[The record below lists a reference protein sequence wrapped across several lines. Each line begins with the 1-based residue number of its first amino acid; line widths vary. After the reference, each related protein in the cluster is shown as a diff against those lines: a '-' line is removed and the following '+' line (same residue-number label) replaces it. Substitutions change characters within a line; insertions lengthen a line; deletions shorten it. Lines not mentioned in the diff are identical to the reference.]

1 MRVKRARQDN
11 SAHSEIEISM
21 RAWHLCVRTA
31 LSGVF
36 VVIPEISHSDIS
48 DIIRRG
54 LSQQREITVSRFL
67 HDGIYAKRAGIS
79 SPSVARESSHRF
91 RLP

>member
-48 DIIRRG
+48 GIVKKRKPAGNDFRG
-54 LSQQREITVSRFL
+54 PRFFW
-67 HDGIYAKRAGIS
+67 
-79 SPSVARESSHRF
+79 SPS
-91 RLP
+91 LTN

>member
-48 DIIRRG
+48 AG
-54 LSQQREITVSRFL
+54 LGFFGAFL
-67 HDGIYAKRAGIS
+67 DQLTFHLFS
-79 SPSVARESSHRF
+79 
-91 RLP
+91 

>member
-48 DIIRRG
+48 CIVKKTESPRETISAG
-54 LSQQREITVSRFL
+54 LGFF
-67 HDGIYAKRAGIS
+67 GA
-79 SPSVARESSHRF
+79 
-91 RLP
+91 LP

>member
-48 DIIRRG
+48 CIVKKPKARG
-54 LSQQREITVSRFL
+54 KRFP
-67 HDGIYAKRAGIS
+67 RA
-79 SPSVARESSHRF
+79 SVFWS
-91 RLP
+91 LP

>member
-21 RAWHLCVRTA
+21 RAWHLCVCTA

-48 DIIRRG
+48 QMIKKRRAAF
-54 LSQQREITVSRFL
+54 FL
-67 HDGIYAKRAGIS
+67 YGFR
-79 SPSVARESSHRF
+79 VAF
-91 RLP
+91 LCPFVFL

>member
-11 SAHSEIEISM
+11 SAHSEFEISM

-48 DIIRRG
+48 CIVKKPKARG
-54 LSQQREITVSRFL
+54 KRFP
-67 HDGIYAKRAGIS
+67 RAS
-79 SPSVARESSHRF
+79 VFLEPS
-91 RLP
+91 LTN

>member
-48 DIIRRG
+48 C
-54 LSQQREITVSRFL
+54 IT
-67 HDGIYAKRAGIS
+67 KRT
-79 SPSVARESSHRF
+79 
-91 RLP
+91 L

>member
-48 DIIRRG
+48 QMIKKRRAAF
-54 LSQQREITVSRFL
+54 FL
-67 HDGIYAKRAGIS
+67 YGFR
-79 SPSVARESSHRF
+79 VAF
-91 RLP
+91 LCPFVFL

>member
-48 DIIRRG
+48 YIRKERG
-54 LSQQREITVSRFL
+54 PQYKYQRSFFCIKSM
-67 HDGIYAKRAGIS
+67 
-79 SPSVARESSHRF
+79 
-91 RLP
+91 

>member
-11 SAHSEIEISM
+11 SAHSKIEISM
-21 RAWHLCVRTA
+21 RAWNLCVRTA

-48 DIIRRG
+48 QMIKKRRAAF
-54 LSQQREITVSRFL
+54 FL
-67 HDGIYAKRAGIS
+67 YGFR
-79 SPSVARESSHRF
+79 VAF
-91 RLP
+91 LCPFVFL

>member
-1 MRVKRARQDN
+1 MRAKRARQDN

-48 DIIRRG
+48 QMIKKRRAAF
-54 LSQQREITVSRFL
+54 FL
-67 HDGIYAKRAGIS
+67 YGFR
-79 SPSVARESSHRF
+79 VAF
-91 RLP
+91 LCPFVFL

>member
-48 DIIRRG
+48 CIVIKTNSELVVFSDPRR
-54 LSQQREITVSRFL
+54 VS
-67 HDGIYAKRAGIS
+67 S
-79 SPSVARESSHRF
+79 C
-91 RLP
+91 

>member
-48 DIIRRG
+48 QMIKKRRAAF
-54 LSQQREITVSRFL
+54 FL
-67 HDGIYAKRAGIS
+67 YGFR
-79 SPSVARESSHRF
+79 VAF
-91 RLP
+91 LCPFVFYDKN

>member
-11 SAHSEIEISM
+11 SAHSEIEIPM

-48 DIIRRG
+48 GIVKTESPRETISAG
-54 LSQQREITVSRFL
+54 LGFF
-67 HDGIYAKRAGIS
+67 GA
-79 SPSVARESSHRF
+79 
-91 RLP
+91 LP

>member
-1 MRVKRARQDN
+1 MRVKRARQNN

-36 VVIPEISHSDIS
+36 VAMQEISHSDIS
-48 DIIRRG
+48 CIVKKPKARG
-54 LSQQREITVSRFL
+54 KRFP
-67 HDGIYAKRAGIS
+67 RA
-79 SPSVARESSHRF
+79 SVFLEPFLDQLTFHLFS
-91 RLP
+91 

>member
-48 DIIRRG
+48 CIVIKTTSELVVFSDPRR
-54 LSQQREITVSRFL
+54 VS
-67 HDGIYAKRAGIS
+67 S
-79 SPSVARESSHRF
+79 C
-91 RLP
+91 